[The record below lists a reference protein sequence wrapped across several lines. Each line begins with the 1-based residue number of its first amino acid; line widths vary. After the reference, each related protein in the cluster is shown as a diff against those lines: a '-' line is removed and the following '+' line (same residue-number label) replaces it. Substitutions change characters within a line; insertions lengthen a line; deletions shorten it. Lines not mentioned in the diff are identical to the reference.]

1 MWKEQMRNSHPE
13 VLLTIY
19 KGILKNSSKFTGK
32 HLCES
37 LFLNVAF
44 EILFF
49 YSIKDPFLFAKV
61 EGPSQFFLSHI
72 SLKAVPL

>member
-1 MWKEQMRNSHPE
+1 MWKEQIRSSHPE

-19 KGILKNSSKFTGK
+19 KGILKNPSKFTGK
-32 HLCES
+32 HLYES

-49 YSIKDPFLFAKV
+49 LLY
-61 EGPSQFFLSHI
+61 
-72 SLKAVPL
+72 

>member
-1 MWKEQMRNSHPE
+1 MWKEQIRSSHPE

-32 HLCES
+32 HLYES

-49 YSIKDPFLFAKV
+49 LLY
-61 EGPSQFFLSHI
+61 
-72 SLKAVPL
+72 